1 MPTVTENDIQQLKDL
16 ITSGFNKLEINQ
28 VRLEEKVN
36 ALDKRLDII
45 ESRVNGLTGWLIGIL
60 FAFVGGAFRVTR

>member
-16 ITSGFNKLEINQ
+16 ITSGFNKLEVNQ
-28 VRLEEKVN
+28 ARLEEKVN

-60 FAFVGGAFRVTR
+60 LS